1 MHTNLFQMCSK
12 ARLSLAV
19 VAVSTVGV
27 GCAITDYRG
36 WPEHKTAAEAKLWGD
51 EIAFLGFSPALDGT
65 YSYTVQ
71 YNCRGMGI
79 SCPVT
84 ITSYRN
90 PVFASFSRDGIV
102 DRDGDNIQGKY
113 GSLTTAPATLS
124 GKFSTAFV
132 AYDDADGCQFYGIP
146 GSPPLKQNFLSVG
159 DLFGQIWSGALGR
172 SFTLNVNA
180 IELNGVRVDL
190 TNTLS
195 IAAAQN
201 GERPINYA
209 IDMSSPGGK
218 DLIRAILNN
227 TASGQPVTVAVRGEG
242 PGLSPF
248 SRAPH
253 LRGAGLP
260 GARGGAPA
268 RSEALPRLAPGARL
282 LPPGRQAAGH
292 GRPGD

>member
-146 GSPPLKQNFLSVG
+146 GSPPLKQNFLKPDSIQAALCFSGPGEEVDADQDLQQSFSSVG

-227 TASGQPVTVAVRGEG
+227 TASGQPVTVA
-242 PGLSPF
+242 LDF
-248 SRAPH
+248 
-253 LRGAGLP
+253 AG
-260 GARGGAPA
+260 GMRV
-268 RSEALPRLAPGARL
+268 ALPVFMTMSFNHDALQKAL
-282 LPPGRQAAGH
+282 
-292 GRPGD
+292 

>member
-1 MHTNLFQMCSK
+1 MYTNLFQMCSK
-12 ARLSLAV
+12 GRLGLAV
-19 VAVSTVGV
+19 VAVSAVGV

-51 EIAFLGFSPALDGT
+51 EIAFSGFSPALDGT

-71 YNCRGMGI
+71 YNCRGLGT

-113 GSLTTAPATLS
+113 GSTTTAPATLS
-124 GKFSTAFV
+124 GKFLTAFV

-146 GSPPLKQNFLSVG
+146 GHPPLKQNFLKTDIQAALCFSAAGEEVDADQDLQQSFSSVG

-172 SFTLNVNA
+172 SFTLELKA

-195 IAAAQN
+195 IGASQN
-201 GERPINYA
+201 GERPISYA
-209 IDMSSPGGK
+209 IDMGSPGGK

-227 TASGQPVTVAVRGEG
+227 TASGQPVTVA
-242 PGLSPF
+242 LDF
-248 SRAPH
+248 
-253 LRGAGLP
+253 AGDM
-260 GARGGAPA
+260 RV
-268 RSEALPRLAPGARL
+268 ALPVFMTLSFNHDALQKAL
-282 LPPGRQAAGH
+282 
-292 GRPGD
+292 